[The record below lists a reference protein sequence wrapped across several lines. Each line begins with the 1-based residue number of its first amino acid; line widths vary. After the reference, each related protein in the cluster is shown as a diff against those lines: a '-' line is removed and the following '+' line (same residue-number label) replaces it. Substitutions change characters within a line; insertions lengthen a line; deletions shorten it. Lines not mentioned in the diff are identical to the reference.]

1 MLVLPLLAFSFLLQ
15 FLFILILLSLLD
27 SSFFIL
33 YPLLSFLAYIF
44 TGVGVQNTSNLTNCG
59 SELASGIQT
68 PFYLFTFCLSYIVFI
83 LVYLFYLI
91 ISFVFLLLFL
101 HQSNYFI

>member
-15 FLFILILLSLLD
+15 FLFILILLSLLV
-27 SSFFIL
+27 FFIL